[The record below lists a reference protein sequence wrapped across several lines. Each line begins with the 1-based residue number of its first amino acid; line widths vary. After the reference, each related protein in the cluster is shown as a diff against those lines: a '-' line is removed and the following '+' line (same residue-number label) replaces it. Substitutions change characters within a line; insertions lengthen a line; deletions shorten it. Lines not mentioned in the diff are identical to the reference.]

1 MIRMTKLAGI
11 SLLVL
16 LLTGCSEVN
25 DFKPVAGM
33 DAMDI
38 YANACSG
45 CHGEG
50 GNGKFGILLKIAG
63 TDESMDEIVDKVLNG
78 GHIMPAFPNIDEK
91 QAKNIATYLK
101 SE

>member
-38 YANACSG
+38 YAHACSN
-45 CHGEG
+45 CHGDG
-50 GNGKFGILLKIAG
+50 GSGKFGMLLKIAG
-63 TDESMDEIVDKVLNG
+63 TDEKTDEIVDKVLNG
-78 GHIMPAFPNIDEK
+78 GHIMPAFPNINK
-91 QAKNIATYLK
+91 QQAESIAAYLK
-101 SE
+101 AL

>member
-1 MIRMTKLAGI
+1 MTRMTKLAGI

-16 LLTGCSEVN
+16 LLSGCSEVN
-25 DFKPVAGM
+25 DFKPIAGM

-38 YANACSG
+38 YANACSS

-50 GNGKFGILLKIAG
+50 GSGKFGILLNIAG
-63 TDESMDEIVDKVLNG
+63 TDESIDQIVDKVLNG
-78 GHIMPAFPNIDEK
+78 GHIMPAFPNIDK
-91 QAKNIATYLK
+91 QQAISVATYLK